1 MQENMIAIDA
11 KAFDELIMSF
21 YKVKEELNATLGSID
36 SLVDVLE
43 SENES
48 DSSAVLIANYRS
60 FMKVNK
66 PVVLDN
72 METFISDLKAAR
84 ANVDAFDRS
93 LSMRI
98 YENK

>member
-43 SENES
+43 SDYES
-48 DSSAVLIANYRS
+48 DSSVVLIANYRS
-60 FMKVNK
+60 FMKANK

>member
-43 SENES
+43 SDYES
-48 DSSAVLIANYRS
+48 DSSSSLRVSTKLFAS
-60 FMKVNK
+60 SDK
-66 PVVLDN
+66 P
-72 METFISDLKAAR
+72 FK
-84 ANVDAFDRS
+84 DAPS
-93 LSMRI
+93 WKL
-98 YENK
+98 